1 LKLVFT
7 SSNKESIEM
16 GINTPYRI
24 KSIGGLGDV
33 EAENQTQK
41 APYQDGST
49 YIGSVLEERIIPIE
63 LKITGTSF
71 TDISNKRQVLSRI
84 FNPKGG
90 EGELML
96 ELGARNLTVNVVSD
110 FIPKFSGTTDG
121 FGESFQRC
129 VLQVTAHQPYWTEQ
143 LKVSQALKAFQ
154 GTFTFPFSFPI
165 EFGISGEKTLLTNA
179 GHVETPVTI
188 EIQGPVVN
196 PQVKNLT
203 TGQVFRIN
211 RAVSNNEIIHICT
224 NPGAK
229 RLEVIRDGATIM
241 NAMGWVDYTVT
252 DFWQLVPGDNEI
264 EYTAVAGDQDAI
276 VAVSW
281 HNRYTA
287 I

>member
-7 SSNKESIEM
+7 SSRKESIEM
-16 GINTPYRI
+16 GVGTPYRI
-24 KSIGGLGDV
+24 KSIGGLGGV

-63 LKITGTSF
+63 LKIIGISF
-71 TDISNKRQVLSRI
+71 NDISNKRQVLSRI
-84 FNPKGG
+84 LNPKSG
-90 EGELML
+90 EGELTL
-96 ELGARNLTVNVVSD
+96 EIGAKSLTVNAVSD

-129 VLQVTAHQPYWTEQ
+129 LLQVTAHQPYWTEQ
-143 LKVSQALKAFQ
+143 LKVSHSLKAFQ
-154 GTFTFPFSFPI
+154 GTFKFPFSFPI

-179 GHVETPVTI
+179 GHIETPVTI

-211 RAVSNNEIIHICT
+211 RAVSSNEVIHIDT
-224 NPGAK
+224 NPGEK
-229 RLEVIRDGATIM
+229 RVEVIRDGRIIM
-241 NAMGWVDYTVT
+241 SAMGWVDYTVT
-252 DFWQLVPGDNEI
+252 DFWQLAPGGNEI
-264 EYTAVAGDQDAI
+264 EYTADAGDQDAI

-281 HNRYTA
+281 HNRFTA